1 MDHLGLVA
9 GLQVPEDGGVVEKC
23 QVDHI
28 LALLELGRVH
38 PSNLLH
44 HVVELL
50 MANRDDALGF
60 EVGILGADGGDL
72 WTRLKQPLPEPASLG
87 ARNPDRLLRV
97 VNFFLVISP
106 SLNVRPEEFRRVRI
120 YLSFDQLHVARH
132 CR

>member
-1 MDHLGLVA
+1 MSTKKTHHYKESGIGVDHFTLIA

-28 LALLELGRVH
+28 LALLELWRVH

-72 WTRLKQPLPEPASLG
+72 WTRLKQPLPEPASLR
-87 ARNPDRLLRV
+87 ARNP
-97 VNFFLVISP
+97 N
-106 SLNVRPEEFRRVRI
+106 
-120 YLSFDQLHVARH
+120 
-132 CR
+132 